1 MVILFLFYQIKI
13 KTMTKRIDFNDVQ
26 PAAYD
31 AMDALDQFVNGSS
44 IDKVLKEFIKIR
56 ASQLNGCAY
65 CVDAH
70 SRDARRLGE
79 SEQRVFLVSAWR
91 EAGDIFSEEERV
103 VLQMTEEITL
113 IHQHGL
119 SDEVYEKAI
128 KLFGEEKTS
137 QLIMIIV
144 TINAWNRIGV
154 ATQLK
159 PAKRISNQTKI
170 MQP

>member
-1 MVILFLFYQIKI
+1 MS
-13 KTMTKRIDFNDVQ
+13 KRIDFNTVQ
-26 PAAYD
+26 PGAYD

-44 IDKVLKEFIKIR
+44 IDKVLKELIKIR

-91 EAGDIFSEEERV
+91 EAGDIFSEEERL
-103 VLQMTEEITL
+103 VLQITEEITF
-113 IHQHGL
+113 IHRHGL
-119 SDEVYEKAI
+119 SNEAYERSLG
-128 KLFGEEKTS
+128 LFGEEKTA
-137 QLIMIIV
+137 QLIMAIV
-144 TINAWNRIGV
+144 TINAWNRISV

-159 PAKRISNQTKI
+159 PAKRMGQTKTL
-170 MQP
+170 QQ